1 MELIKTGGDRV
12 AKLVDYL
19 KHLGNGRTTRETW
32 DEYSG
37 VLESATSF
45 EVNAALSAVL
55 SDAPDVALWKGPV
68 AKFIR
73 AVSNALDGVD
83 LPVYP
88 EGSLFAR
95 LDAENGFILDIL
107 DMLKGISCRIRDGI
121 ESPVSMIQAL
131 GKCSALG
138 DHYVSLQNELF
149 PLFEAASSD
158 HACVKLMWS
167 IEDDVLA
174 LKRRIEGV
182 SGLSSYPVSPDDLRA
197 FWKDFGEFFLQA
209 NTLVWRERR
218 ILFPVAFRAAGNAGA
233 SGSTDSAGAAGENPL
248 SPFPGQSLAAFVS
261 ETGALTNE
269 QLEAIFSVLPVDIA
283 FIGSDDRVKFYSDPP
298 HRIFPRNP
306 AVIGRLVHNCHPPKS
321 VAAVEEILRSFKN
334 ASRDAAEFWLE
345 INGRF
350 IHIEYFA
357 VRDPAGLYLGTLEV
371 SQDATHL
378 RSLEGEKR
386 LL

>member
-1 MELIKTGGDRV
+1 MELIKTGDGRV
-12 AKLVDYL
+12 AKLVEYL
-19 KHLGNGRTTRETW
+19 RLLGNGRTTREAW
-32 DEYSG
+32 DEYSC

-55 SDAPDVALWKGPV
+55 ADASDIAIWKGPV

-73 AVSNALDGVD
+73 AVSSALETEIV
-83 LPVYP
+83 PSYP
-88 EGSLFAR
+88 ADSLFAR
-95 LDAENGFILDIL
+95 LEAENGVILNVL
-107 DMLKGISCRIRDGI
+107 AMLKEISRRIRDGI
-121 ESPVSMIQAL
+121 ERPASMAQAL

-138 DHYVSLQNELF
+138 DHYIALQNELF
-149 PLFEAASSD
+149 PLFERASSD

-174 LKRRIEGV
+174 LKRRIEGMAV
-182 SGLSSYPVSPDDLRA
+182 LSSDPVDPDALRA
-197 FWKDFGEFFLQA
+197 FWKDFGEFFLLA
-209 NTLVWRERR
+209 NALVWRERR
-218 ILFPVAFRAAGNAGA
+218 ILFPVAFRAAGDA
-233 SGSTDSAGAAGENPL
+233 SGPASRAQS
-248 SPFPGQSLAAFVS
+248 PGQSLAAFVS
-261 ETGALTNE
+261 ETGSLTNE

-306 AVIGRLVHNCHPPKS
+306 AVIGRLVQNCHPPKS
-321 VAAVEEILRSFKN
+321 VAAVEEILRTFKN
-334 ASRDAAEFWLE
+334 GTRDSAEFWLGM
-345 INGRF
+345 NGRF

-357 VRDPAGLYLGTLEV
+357 VRDRAGEYLGTLEV